1 MGREQIALRV
11 GHAPDDT
18 FEAQTAQI
26 IGELA
31 RGVLVMSQALQ
42 ISHLWS
48 QAAVRETLGRR
59 EERSKRRHA
68 EGEAM
73 TRSWP
78 KRRPGAR

>member
-11 GHAPDDT
+11 GHAPDEA

-26 IGELA
+26 IGQLA
-31 RGVLVMSQALQ
+31 GGVLVMGQALQ
-42 ISHLWS
+42 VSHLWP

-59 EERSKRRHA
+59 EKRGERRHA